1 MKKLLLIFLLSASLL
16 SSCTSPLG
24 VERNIAN
31 AKPPLTYEELLTF
44 ENMDT
49 EAGLNINASTIQ
61 SNDIYKIEFKKD
73 KELPENISLKMDLEV
88 GLGEYKMIVTHAG
101 REVSQSSVSEFN
113 TFLSYTS
120 RHSLNSRY
128 SLAELL
134 YNAKEG
140 DITSLS
146 VLAKLRRDN
155 VKNTISNAY
164 FGASASPELSERL
177 AFWEEKVKEFEKAE
191 KAEAK
196 TRKAKIEQRKAI
208 IDKLDKATEDKQLKT
223 LVAKNDRK
231 GVAELLRTYLP
242 WEQMPPFE
250 KKYWETQLDIMVNPL
265 PMDKRIMIYRG
276 IQDDLINSSIVD
288 GVELSKDKALKEHK
302 IFLMSTIL
310 TKNQGS
316 YNRRLRSLTAMYEKT
331 IASPMGD
338 STYTRAARI
347 STMFSVHASD
357 PVGSP
362 FMSFSPR
369 YAIAHNFGHNRK
381 TVFFLDPR
389 ALTYNTSG
397 IAGEVEFLLPLITFP
412 DELGAVYD
420 ATEHAG
426 FSNSEDTLHKFA
438 IQNLDE
444 KYGKGK
450 GEALFKKIQENSKKY
465 FGPVISPYEI
475 KFSSDFFKHVLG
487 KDVAQV
493 TKKMTP
499 DANIQCTDIIQLFW

>member
-1 MKKLLLIFLLSASLL
+1 MKKLFVFLLSFSLL

-24 VERNIAN
+24 IERNIAN
-31 AKPPLTYEELLTF
+31 SEPPLSYEELLTF
-44 ENMDT
+44 EKGTSET
-49 EAGLNINASTIQ
+49 EVLLKNTGLQHTEF
-61 SNDIYKIEFKKD
+61 YKVDFKKE
-73 KELPENISLKMDLEV
+73 KLPANVELKFDLEV
-88 GLGEYKMIVTHAG
+88 NLNEYKIIVTHSD
-101 REVSQSSVSEFN
+101 EKVSKTVHTELTN
-113 TFLSYTS
+113 FLTYTS
-120 RHSLNSRY
+120 RTSFNTKY
-128 SLAELL
+128 SLPELL
-134 YNAKEG
+134 YNAKQG
-140 DITSLS
+140 DITSMS

-155 VKNTISNAY
+155 IKFSMEGAY
-164 FGASASPELSERL
+164 YGEPAPELKDQL
-177 AFWEEKVKEFEKAE
+177 VYWEEKVKEFEKTE

-196 TRKAKIEQRKAI
+196 SRKVKIEQRKAI
-208 IDKLDKATEDKQLKT
+208 IDKLDKATEDKQFKT

-276 IQDDLINSSIVD
+276 IQDDLINTSIVD

-331 IASPMGD
+331 IATNGGD

-347 STMFSVHASD
+347 STMFAVHAGD

-369 YAIAHNFGHNRK
+369 YAIAHNFGYNRK

-389 ALTYNTSG
+389 SLTYNTSG
-397 IAGEVEFLLPLITFP
+397 LAGEVEFLLPLITFP

-420 ATEHAG
+420 ATEHAE
-426 FSNSEDTLHKFA
+426 FPNSEDTLHKFA
-438 IQNLDE
+438 IQNLEE

-450 GEALFKKIQENSKKY
+450 GDALFKKIQENSKKY
-465 FGPVISPYEI
+465 FEPVKEPYQV
-475 KFSSDFFKHVLG
+475 KYGSDFFKHVLG
-487 KDVAQV
+487 KDASQVA
-493 TKKMTP
+493 KKMTP
-499 DANIQCTDIIQLFW
+499 DANMQCTDIIQLFW

>member
-1 MKKLLLIFLLSASLL
+1 MKSLFLIFLISFTLL
-16 SSCTSPLG
+16 SSCTTHLEAG
-24 VERNIAN
+24 RKIAN
-31 AKPPLTYEELLTF
+31 AEPPLTLEELLTF
-44 ENMDT
+44 EKLDS
-49 EAGLNINASTIQ
+49 ESTVEMNGKYIG
-61 SNDIYKIEFKKD
+61 DPHPYIIEFKKD
-73 KELPENISLKMDLEV
+73 PKLSADVAFKMDLEV
-88 GLGEYKMIVTHAG
+88 GLNSYKITLTHAEN
-101 REVSQSSVSEFN
+101 RVSLASASEFSNFMNN
-113 TFLSYTS
+113 TFRTYYNTT
-120 RHSLNSRY
+120 Y

-140 DITSLS
+140 NLMSLS

-155 VKNTISNAY
+155 VKNSIAGAY
-164 FGASASPELSERL
+164 YGTAATPELKDSL
-177 AFWEEKVKEFEKAE
+177 QYWEDKVLEFEKAE
-191 KAEAK
+191 RVEAK
-196 TRKAKIEQRKAI
+196 TRKKIQEQRKAI
-208 IDKLDKATEDKQLKT
+208 IDKLDKATEDKQFKT

-276 IQDDLINSSIVD
+276 IQDDMINSSIVD

-331 IASPMGD
+331 ITTHGES

-347 STMFSVHASD
+347 STMFAVHAGG

-369 YAIAHNFGHNRK
+369 YAVAHNFGEDRK

-397 IAGEVEFLLPLITFP
+397 LAGEVEFLLPLVTFP

-426 FSNSEDTLHKFA
+426 SDNSEATLHKFA
-438 IQNLDE
+438 IQNLEE

-450 GEALFKKIQENSKKY
+450 GEALFKKIQKNSKKY
-465 FGPVISPYEI
+465 FEPVKENSQVKFGP
-475 KFSSDFFKHVLG
+475 DFFKHLLG

-493 TKKMTP
+493 AKEMTP
-499 DANIQCTDIIQLFW
+499 DANMQCTDIIQLFW